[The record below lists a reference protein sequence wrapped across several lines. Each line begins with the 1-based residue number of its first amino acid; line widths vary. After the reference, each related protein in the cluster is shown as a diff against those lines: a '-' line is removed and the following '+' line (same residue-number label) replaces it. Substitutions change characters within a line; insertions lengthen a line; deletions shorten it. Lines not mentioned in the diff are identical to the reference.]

1 MTRLSAFADEAST
14 DFTGQLAALKR
25 NGISLIELRGL
36 DGKNIADIDERQ
48 AESYAAALREAQIGV
63 WSIGS
68 PIGKISIDGDLS
80 GHFEKL
86 RHLCRLAKIFGTD
99 KMRVFSFFDAYEKR
113 DALILLSQMAVF
125 SRQSVL

>member
-36 DGKNIADIDERQ
+36 DGKNIAEIDEQQ
-48 AESYAAALREAQIGV
+48 AESYAAALREAQISV